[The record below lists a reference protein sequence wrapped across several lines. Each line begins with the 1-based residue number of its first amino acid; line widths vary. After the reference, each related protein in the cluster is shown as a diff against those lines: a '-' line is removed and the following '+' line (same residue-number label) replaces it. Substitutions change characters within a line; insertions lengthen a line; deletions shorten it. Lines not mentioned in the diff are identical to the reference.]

1 MCLCSE
7 DQDKAL
13 LCFFFFSFSL
23 QWDYNGPDCLSLPRY
38 SLIDNTLGDVTV
50 LAPCIVV
57 A

>member
-13 LCFFFFSFSL
+13 LCFFPLFSL
-23 QWDYNGPDCLSLPRY
+23 QWDYNGPCCLSLSQY

-50 LAPCIVV
+50 LALCIVI